1 MYFYS
6 TLNIENATDYRHA
19 KNVCKEF
26 NNKNLGDYHNWYV
39 QSDMLLYADI
49 SENFRDNFIEIY
61 EPDSAHFL
69 SAPRLAW

>member
-26 NNKNLGDYHNWYV
+26 NNKNLGDYHN
-39 QSDMLLYADI
+39 
-49 SENFRDNFIEIY
+49 
-61 EPDSAHFL
+61 
-69 SAPRLAW
+69 